1 MKSSLIAV
9 LIGMAAG
16 VEAYATQPASQS
28 APAAHFGEM
37 TSLEQ
42 FGGPS
47 SGSYNPTQA
56 EQQRVAWFRDAKFGM
71 FMHWGLYS
79 KMAGYWKGRKVGGGE
94 WAVKLSKLPI
104 EEYRALAR
112 EFNPV
117 KFNADEWVLLAKS
130 AGMKY
135 MVITSKHHDGFAMFG
150 SKVSPYN
157 IVDATPFKRDPIKEL
172 KEACDRH
179 GLKFGLYYSHAQD
192 WNEPDAY
199 GNNWSFPG
207 YKRNMD
213 KYLDEKSLPQIREL
227 CENYRPAIL
236 WFDTAGEITQARA
249 EQIAGMARSLVPG
262 ILINSRIKL
271 GKPIG
276 LPVTDFDGSGD
287 NEAFSQYHKVPWE
300 LCGTLNKSWAYKEW
314 DKEFRPVS
322 ELLFRLIDAVSKNGN
337 YLLNVGPTAE
347 GVITEP
353 YASRLREMGAW
364 LKVNGEAIYGCGGTA
379 FGTEFGDYGKV
390 DGKRK
395 FIPAPAN
402 WRCTTKPGKIY
413 IHVLNW
419 PKDGRLELPA
429 LKENITKAYLL
440 VDPSAQVTV
449 TQTVNHVM
457 LTLPEKAPDPVASVV
472 CLIGQ
477 NGSARQEMHPQIS
490 PINAD

>member
-1 MKSSLIAV
+1 MMKHTLMTGLTAALVV
-9 LIGMAAG
+9 LA
-16 VEAYATQPASQS
+16 QFPAST
-28 APAAHFGEM
+28 AAETFGEM
-37 TSLEQ
+37 TTLDS

-47 SGSYNPTQA
+47 SGTYHPTEA
-56 EQQRVAWFRDAKFGM
+56 EKQRIEWWRDAKFGL

-79 KMAGYWKGRKVGGGE
+79 KMAGYWKGQKVAGGE
-94 WAVKLSKLPI
+94 WAVKLQKLPI
-104 EEYRALAR
+104 EEYRALAK

-135 MVITSKHHDGFAMFG
+135 IVITSKHHDGFSMFG
-150 SKVSPYN
+150 TKVTPYN
-157 IVDATPFKRDPIKEL
+157 IVDATPFKRDPMKEL

-199 GNNWSFPG
+199 GNNWSWPG
-207 YKRNMD
+207 YPRNMD
-213 KYLDEKSLPQIREL
+213 KYLDEKAIPQIREL
-227 CENYRPAIL
+227 CEKYHPAIL

-249 EQIAGMARSLVPG
+249 EQIAKMARELVPG

-287 NEAFSQYHKVPWE
+287 NEAFPQYHNVPWE

-314 DKEFRPVS
+314 DKDFRPVS
-322 ELLFRLIDAVSKNGN
+322 ELLTHLIDAVSKNGN

-353 YASRLREMGAW
+353 YASRLRAMGDW

-379 FGTEFGDYGKV
+379 WGTEFGDYRTV

-395 FIPAPAN
+395 FVPAPAN
-402 WRCTTKPGKIY
+402 WRCTTKPGKVY

-419 PKDGRLELPA
+419 PKDGKLELPA
-429 LKENITKAYLL
+429 LKGKIRKAHLL
-440 VDPSAQVTV
+440 TDPATLVQVE
-449 TQTVNHVM
+449 QTSERVL
-457 LTLPEKAPDPVASVV
+457 LTLPPRAPDAIASVV
-472 CLIGQ
+472 CL
-477 NGSARQEMHPQIS
+477 
-490 PINAD
+490 DL

>member
-1 MKSSLIAV
+1 MNQRLMTGLLVALVALAQFSAIA
-9 LIGMAAG
+9 A
-16 VEAYATQPASQS
+16 EQ
-28 APAAHFGEM
+28 FGEM
-37 TSLEQ
+37 TTLDS

-47 SGSYNPTQA
+47 SGTYHPTEA
-56 EQQRVAWFRDAKFGM
+56 EKARIAWWRDAKFGL

-79 KMAGYWKGRKVGGGE
+79 KMAGYWKGQKVGGGE
-94 WAVKLSKLPI
+94 WAFKLQKLPI
-104 EEYRALAR
+104 EEYRALAK

-135 MVITSKHHDGFAMFG
+135 IVITSKHHDGFSMFET
-150 SKVSPYN
+150 KVTPYN
-157 IVDATPFKRDPIKEL
+157 IVDATPFKRDPMKEL

-199 GNNWSFPG
+199 GNNWSWPG
-207 YKRNMD
+207 YPRNMD
-213 KYLDEKSLPQIREL
+213 KYLDGKAIPQIREL
-227 CENYRPAIL
+227 CEKYPPAIL

-249 EQIAGMARSLVPG
+249 EQIAKMARQLVPG

-287 NEAFSQYHKVPWE
+287 NEAFPQYHNVPWE
-300 LCGTLNKSWAYKEW
+300 PCGTLNKSWAYKEW

-322 ELLFRLIDAVSKNGN
+322 ELLFHLIDAVSKNGN

-347 GVITEP
+347 GVIIEP
-353 YASRLREMGAW
+353 YASRLRAMGDW

-379 FGTEFGDYGKV
+379 WGTEFGDYRTV

-395 FIPAPAN
+395 FVPAPVN
-402 WRCTTKPGKIY
+402 WRCTTKPGKVY

-419 PKDGRLELPA
+419 PKDGKLELPA
-429 LKENITKAYLL
+429 LKGKIMKAHLL
-440 VDPSAQVTV
+440 ANPATLVQVE
-449 TQTVNHVM
+449 QTSERLL
-457 LTLPEKAPDPVASVV
+457 LTLPLKAPDDIASVV
-472 CLIGQ
+472 CL
-477 NGSARQEMHPQIS
+477 NL
-490 PINAD
+490 